1 MKRTGNIYQQIYD
14 YDNLLL
20 ADKSAQKGKRKKRAV
35 IKHMERQEEDLLC
48 LQQSLMNCS
57 YKTSKYSYFKLND
70 GKERDI
76 SCLPYFPDHVFQHAL
91 IQVIKPILSS
101 TFTRDTY
108 SCIKGRGLHAAVR
121 QIKTY
126 LTDRNDTTYYLKMDI
141 RKFYPSINHDVLKS
155 LLRKKIKDWRV
166 LAALDELI
174 DSAPGL
180 PLGNYSSQPL
190 GNFYLTYFDHFVK
203 EQLRV
208 RKYIRYCDDLLFFSK
223 SKEELHE
230 IIKKVSTYLGQKL
243 GLEVNS
249 NWRVAPVETGLDI
262 LGYVFRHN
270 YVLLRKKIKDRYVR
284 MMKYHR
290 NQKSIGAY
298 NGWLLHCDSKNL
310 QRKMAA

>member
-190 GNFYLTYFDHFVK
+190 GNFYLAYFDHFVK

-230 IIKKVSTYLGQKL
+230 IRKKVSTYLGQKL